1 MLGNILNPPE
11 PFGDIIRT
19 HFRLKADS
27 IAAQLDRWITQDDGK
42 PITADGGSSYFGN
55 RGEAGSSSSGFAKDV
70 GEMKRIL
77 KQLQNGEEPSA

>member
-42 PITADGGSSYFGN
+42 PIAADGASSYFGN
-55 RGEAGSSSSGFAKDV
+55 RGDAGSSSSGFARDV
-70 GEMKRIL
+70 SETKRIL
-77 KQLQNGEEPSA
+77 KQLQNGEEPSV

>member
-1 MLGNILNPPE
+1 MLGNLLNPPE
-11 PFGDIIRT
+11 PFSDIIRT

-42 PITADGGSSYFGN
+42 PITADGGSSYFGS
-55 RGEAGSSSSGFAKDV
+55 REPGSSTSGFVKDV
-70 GEMKRIL
+70 SEVKRIL